1 MGFICSKAAV
11 DKVWGENRICVLDI
25 DTQGVRQ
32 IKTKSG
38 LEPLFVFIKPPSLQ
52 VLEKRLRD
60 RKTDSE
66 ESIQRRLKVAES
78 ELEYGTISYNIY
90 STSEIFY

>member
-1 MGFICSKAAV
+1 MWS
-11 DKVWGENRICVLDI
+11 ENKICVLDI

-32 IKTKSG
+32 IKTKPG
-38 LEPLFVFIKPPSLQ
+38 LEPVFIFIKPPSLQ
-52 VLEKRLRD
+52 ILEKRLRD

-78 ELEYGTISYNIY
+78 ELEYGKIGS
-90 STSEIFY
+90 